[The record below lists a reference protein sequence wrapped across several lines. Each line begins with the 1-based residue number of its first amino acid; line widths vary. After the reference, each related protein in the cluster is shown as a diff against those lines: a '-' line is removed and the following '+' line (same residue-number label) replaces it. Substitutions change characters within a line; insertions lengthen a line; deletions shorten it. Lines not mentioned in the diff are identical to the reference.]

1 MQHWGGTFVNPGR
14 SEVPELIE
22 CDLMFFCSGCRLQ
35 HVFEGAILIVC
46 HVSFACFLQASF
58 ADSSLHVNVAAG
70 WSLAGRTAQAKEG
83 KHTQGSYFF
92 GARPPVFTLTA
103 VSSMQCLWIGQ
114 ERRKEGR
121 TCHTKSSK
129 TAITIAS
136 LALSDAL
143 VSPRIICLACV

>member
-1 MQHWGGTFVNPGR
+1 M
-14 SEVPELIE
+14 
-22 CDLMFFCSGCRLQ
+22 
-35 HVFEGAILIVC
+35 
-46 HVSFACFLQASF
+46 
-58 ADSSLHVNVAAG
+58 HVNVAAG

-92 GARPPVFTLTA
+92 GAQPPVFTSTA
-103 VSSMQCLWIGQ
+103 VSAMQCFWIGQ

-121 TCHTKSSK
+121 TIHTKSSK

-136 LALSDAL
+136 IALSDAL